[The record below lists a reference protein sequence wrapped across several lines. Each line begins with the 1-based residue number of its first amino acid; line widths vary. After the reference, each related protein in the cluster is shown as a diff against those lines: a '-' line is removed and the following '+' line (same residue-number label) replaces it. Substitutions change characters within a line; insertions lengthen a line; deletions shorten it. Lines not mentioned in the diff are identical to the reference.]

1 MNVREIE
8 PTTSEYRIQ
17 IVAKDNMR
25 VLAWAPGLEM
35 ERDLVEEICR
45 RVEAKG
51 VGAFRSSAH
60 VIEDVRS
67 AIQELLLDLK
77 RQV

>member
-1 MNVREIE
+1 ME

-25 VLAWAPGLEM
+25 VIAWAPGMEM
-35 ERDLVEEICR
+35 EREFVNEICA
-45 RVEAKG
+45 RVKAKG
-51 VGAFRSSAH
+51 VGAFRSETH
-60 VIEDVRS
+60 VVADVRS
-67 AIQELLLDLK
+67 AITELLLELK

>member
-1 MNVREIE
+1 MEQ
-8 PTTSEYRIQ
+8 TSSEYRIQ

-25 VLAWAPGLEM
+25 VIAWAPGMEM
-35 ERDLVEEICR
+35 ERDFIEEICAK
-45 RVEAKG
+45 VKAKG
-51 VGAFRSSAH
+51 VGVGRTEAH

-67 AIQELLLDLK
+67 AIREVLVELK